1 MKLQQKSGEETRTQ
15 ATSLKECAMEKL
27 KEELAAM
34 KLQKASM
41 ESAIEKMKEQLETV
55 KLENAK
61 KNQQLQEDA
70 KQLQKKDNQLEEK
83 NKQLEVK
90 NKQLQE
96 NAKQLQEKDNQ
107 LQEKDKKLE
116 ELESRL
122 NCVICNERP
131 RDTIFFPCTHFVCC
145 KQCMKRIEDEKCP
158 MCRGPIMSH
167 FQTKLT
173 Q

>member
-1 MKLQQKSGEETRTQ
+1 M
-15 ATSLKECAMEKL
+15 
-27 KEELAAM
+27 
-34 KLQKASM
+34 
-41 ESAIEKMKEQLETV
+41 EKMKEQMETL

-61 KNQQLQEDA
+61 KN
-70 KQLQKKDNQLEEK
+70 
-83 NKQLEVK
+83 
-90 NKQLQE
+90 KQLQE
-96 NAKQLQEKDNQ
+96 NDNQFEVKKNQ
-107 LQEKDKKLE
+107 LQEKDKQLE

-158 MCRGPIMSH
+158 MCRASIRSH

>member
-1 MKLQQKSGEETRTQ
+1 M
-15 ATSLKECAMEKL
+15 
-27 KEELAAM
+27 
-34 KLQKASM
+34 
-41 ESAIEKMKEQLETV
+41 ETV

-61 KNQQLQEDA
+61 
-70 KQLQKKDNQLEEK
+70 
-83 NKQLEVK
+83 K

-107 LQEKDKKLE
+107 LEEKDKQFQEKDKQLE

-122 NCVICNERP
+122 NCVICNEQP

-158 MCRGPIMSH
+158 MCRGSIMSH